1 MRRTLACLFIN
12 FGILSL
18 YAQEDIQAG
27 TIHFS
32 AKEVNFGIIER
43 DSDPFREITIT
54 NLGNYPL
61 IINSCRAS
69 CGCTV
74 PNCPVEAIA
83 PKKKST
89 IKIRYN
95 THNIG
100 SFSKTITV
108 YSNDQK
114 NPISLIRI
122 YGEVKD
128 NTTAKQKST
137 P

>member
-1 MRRTLACLFIN
+1 MKRTLACLFIN
-12 FGILSL
+12 FRILSL
-18 YAQEDIQAG
+18 NAQEDIQAG

-32 AKEVNFGIIER
+32 TNEVNFGVIER

-74 PNCPVEAIA
+74 PNCPAEAIA
-83 PKKKST
+83 PKKKSI

-100 SFSKTITV
+100 PFSKTVTV

-128 NTTAKQKST
+128 TITAKQKST